1 MINLNQLST
10 KTKLHIG
17 VYTILSLV
25 IIVLLI
31 CNRCTRDAASIS
43 QQNVRALLD
52 TVQTLKLSNGELVS
66 YKQQYINT
74 HKELEQYIGISNKK
88 IKDLEKQLDSK
99 IDRITYLE
107 SSIRVD
113 TIVLETVVSQSKDDS
128 VTYTFHLDEQWIKMD
143 GGLSVINTVSTAT
156 LYGLR
161 IPTPLIVGTTDD
173 NKVFVTSENPYID
186 INNIESSIVIQKNQT
201 TKRKPW
207 NIGASAGVGVM
218 YDCIGKSFC
227 AGPYIGFGL
236 SYGFNF

>member
-1 MINLNQLST
+1 MINLNQLSI

-17 VYTILSLV
+17 IYTILSLAIV
-25 IIVLLI
+25 VLLV
-31 CNRCTRDAASIS
+31 CNRCTRDTANIS
-43 QQNVRALLD
+43 QQNVKALLD
-52 TVQTLKLSNGELVS
+52 TVQTLKLYNGELVS

-74 HKELEQYIGISNKK
+74 RKELEQYVGISSKT

-107 SSIRVD
+107 SSIRID
-113 TIVLETVVSQSKDDS
+113 TVIVETAVTQNTNDS
-128 VTYTFHLDEQWIKMD
+128 TTYEFHLDKQWIKMN
-143 GGLSVINTVSTAT
+143 GSLQVVNAVPTTT
-156 LYGLR
+156 LYSLS
-161 IPTPLIVGTTDD
+161 IPTPLVVGMTED

-186 INNIESSIVIQKNQT
+186 INNIESSIVVQNNKTN
-201 TKRKPW
+201 KRKPW